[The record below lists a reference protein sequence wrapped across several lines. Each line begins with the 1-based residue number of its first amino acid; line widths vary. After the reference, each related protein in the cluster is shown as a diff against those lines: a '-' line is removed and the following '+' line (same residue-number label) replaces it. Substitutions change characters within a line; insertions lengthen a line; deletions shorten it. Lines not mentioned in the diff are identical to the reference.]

1 MAFTPTVPLAGI
13 AGWRFL
19 ERTAE
24 RQQAAFEKSPEV
36 ARDVAYFAE
45 KIGSIASAAEL
56 VADRRLL
63 KVALGAFGMEGEIDK
78 RAFVRRVLEE
88 GTDDPSDLAAR
99 LTDPAWRKL
108 TETFGFGSAG
118 GPYTRTAGFA
128 AKITEAYEARA
139 FEAAVGETNND
150 MRLAMNF
157 RREIAELAASGDSG
171 GSWYSVLGSKPLR
184 AVFEKAFGLPTAF
197 GQIDIDQ
204 QREVFRDKTRGL
216 FGKDTLDVF
225 EDPAAVDRMI
235 QRFLARSQIE
245 SGLSAN
251 PAAASALAL
260 IRGSSG
266 ASGLFNL
273 LVSKS

>member
-1 MAFTPTVPLAGI
+1 VAFTPTVPLNGI

-24 RQQAAFEKSPEV
+24 RQQAAFEKSPDV
-36 ARDVAYFAE
+36 ARDVAYFE
-45 KIGSIASAAEL
+45 GKIGSITAAADL

-78 RAFVRRVLEE
+78 RAFIRRVLEE
-88 GTDDPSDLAAR
+88 GTDAPSDLAVR

-108 TETFGFGSAG
+108 SDAFGFADAAG
-118 GPYTRTAGFA
+118 PKTASAGFA
-128 AKITEAYEARA
+128 ATITAAYKTRA
-139 FEAAVGETNND
+139 CETAVGEANND

-157 RREIAELAASGDSG
+157 RREIAALAASGDSG

-184 AVFEKAFGLPTAF
+184 TVFEKAFGLPTAF

-204 QREVFRDKTRGL
+204 QREVLRDRARRL

-225 EDPAAVDRMI
+225 KDPAAVDKLL
-235 QRFLARSQIE
+235 QRFLARSQVE
-245 SGLSAN
+245 SASSTSGGASA
-251 PAAASALAL
+251 ALAL
-260 IRGSSG
+260 LRPSGS
-266 ASGLFNL
+266 SGLFNL
-273 LVSKS
+273 IASKL

>member
-1 MAFTPTVPLAGI
+1 MSFAPTIPLGGI

-36 ARDVAYFAE
+36 ARDVAYFEE
-45 KIGSIASAAEL
+45 KIGSVTTAAEL
-56 VADRRLL
+56 VGDRRLL

-78 RAFVRRVLEE
+78 KAFIRRVLEE
-88 GTDDPSDLAAR
+88 GTNDPGDLAVR

-108 TETFGFGSAG
+108 SDAFGFAAAG
-118 GPYTRTAGFA
+118 GPRTGTAGFA
-128 AKITEAYEARA
+128 ATITAAYRTRA

-157 RREIAELAASGDSG
+157 RREIAALAASGDSG

-184 AVFEKAFGLPTAF
+184 TVFEKAFGLPAAF

-204 QREVFRDKTRGL
+204 QREVLRDKAGRL

-225 EDPAAVDRMI
+225 KDPATVDKLI

-245 SGLSAN
+245 SG
-251 PAAASALAL
+251 AAASSSASAALTL
-260 IRGSSG
+260 LRGSGSSG
-266 ASGLFNL
+266 LYNL
-273 LVSKS
+273 LASKL